1 MTRDAHFWSIIDKAH
16 RNAAALRP
24 LLEAM
29 SREELLQFWRDFE
42 RISSDLLEEPWVIRR
57 TDAAQDV
64 TWWIIGMG
72 KAFYDDIV
80 AHPAR
85 FPKEVGPAP
94 VGRGFGGMIS
104 RVYFERFD
112 EEIMEAD
119 ARDD

>member
-1 MTRDAHFWSIIDKAH
+1 MTSDAHFWSIIDKAH

-29 SREELLQFWRDFE
+29 SREELLQFGRDFD
-42 RISSDLLEEPWVIRR
+42 RISSDLLEEPWVTRR

-80 AHPAR
+80 AHPAK
-85 FPKEVGPAP
+85 FPMEVGGPD
-94 VGRGFGGMIS
+94 GRGFGGMIS

-112 EEIMEAD
+112 EEIEDAD
-119 ARDD
+119 